1 MDGTEFGR
9 YGVLRFMRRHEDT
22 VIASYPIDDDELTFG
37 CDSSCSVR
45 LYYPT
50 VSPLHAKIFFQ
61 ERKAFIEVLGV
72 HGLFVDKCR
81 IFPKTKPTT
90 TIVPLSNN
98 SELEINKKR
107 FRFEYPPKALRPVL
121 AFTPSASTSKS
132 ARKRILRL
140 SMIQSAQVFTPRP
153 DPDPRVN
160 LRVLQTPIRLN
171 SSPLK
176 QAFKQEQDDQQ
187 DKEDGTPIR
196 LVEGNRPQVVEEE
209 QDLVILEEVD
219 APEASAP
226 SQAAQHV
233 RGPQAGAPHAAP
245 GFPLAPSH
253 QPQQFQTPRRRSARP
268 SLHRAVLIRSAQR
281 AAIRFEMEQE
291 QELEEREVEE
301 HVATIDEQMEV
312 DEEDEGDQD
321 AIIEE
326 FDEEVYQEGAAEG
339 TEPDSRPIFGWRK
352 SLEAFRS
359 SIHALRSPSRSP
371 ERDEDMEQ
379 DIAEVTELAH
389 EDVEEYTAP
398 DQDEPLDR
406 DDEPQEPGDEEG
418 LGDASHEGD
427 AKPGSDFANR
437 GSVTPQLTPQRPE
450 QRLYFMTPQTH
461 RPNGAPSLADRVRGR
476 QSTGG
481 AAWTSLA
488 KPWTVAEDPATAVDK
503 SAPQA
508 NAESRER
515 RVSQLERRAIQERR
529 RSALTQPD
537 EFFGENIPGSRRNSL
552 GPETPNSKAMLGVAS
567 PSKIWP
573 AIKEDEEEVETAM
586 LLEKM
591 KEVVEGMQRRR
602 SMQPE
607 APIFNKTEICDED
620 MALQDETPEGDEA
633 IVEDQCPSQ
642 TDPHPVTHSFPATPQ
657 MSDLRHVFSEKRAAG
672 MPTPYAGVRKL
683 FQAEQAR
690 DPETPRLDGVREM
703 FSRARQQ
710 EPSTPIFE
718 GVDEMLVTPPE
729 HPSQEPA
736 GQSDEVDAPEVAAP
750 APTRLLRP
758 ASGATVKT
766 LAVRMREGRETPTDM
781 SELADNEQTPD
792 APPAKPSKHN
802 ANAPKASIVRRT
814 TRRAEAE
821 GKEAPAK
828 SVSKARKV
836 VTPEVS
842 EPPAQ
847 PKPAASRLESGRRS
861 RTATKSSGS
870 TDQEPAESSKP
881 TRKTARGTKAMIA
894 PAPEPEPEP
903 AKSIRRGARRGQ
915 PDVAPAAATIKRRAA
930 KPKAGDGDDVD
941 DLPEPV
947 DRAEPSGTPL
957 LAARTRRG
965 KGKPAEL
972 EDGNAGAAGA
982 QRTAQG
988 RRTPTAAAAAATKV
1002 RAAAPSA
1009 KSARGTIEKENTPE
1023 RIHVKEEDDVQQQLQ
1038 PPAVVAKGVRT
1049 RKATTA
1055 AQRAHSETEK
1065 DADTAKRRRGRRERG
1080 PLVGGSKCERCAA

>member
-37 CDSSCSVR
+37 CDPSCSVR

-81 IFPKTKPTT
+81 VFPKTKPTT

-121 AFTPSASTSKS
+121 AFTPSASTSRS
-132 ARKRILRL
+132 ARKRVLRL

-176 QAFKQEQDDQQ
+176 QTVKQEQDDQQ

-226 SQAAQHV
+226 SQHV
-233 RGPQAGAPHAAP
+233 HAPQAGAPNAAP

-281 AAIRFEMEQE
+281 AAMRFEMEQE

-312 DEEDEGDQD
+312 DEEDEGDED

-326 FDEEVYQEGAAEG
+326 FDEEVHQDGAGEG
-339 TEPDSRPIFGWRK
+339 TESDSRPIFGWRK
-352 SLEAFRS
+352 SLEAFKS

-371 ERDEDMEQ
+371 ERDEYMEQ
-379 DIAEVTELAH
+379 DIAEAH
-389 EDVEEYTAP
+389 EDVDEYTAP
-398 DQDEPLDR
+398 DEDEPLDR
-406 DDEPQEPGDEEG
+406 DDEPQEPEDEEG
-418 LGDASHEGD
+418 LGDASHGGD
-427 AKPGSDFANR
+427 AEPESDLANR
-437 GSVTPQLTPQRPE
+437 GAMTPQLTPQRPE

-488 KPWTVAEDPATAVDK
+488 KPWTVAEDPTPAVDK
-503 SAPQA
+503 SAPHA
-508 NAESRER
+508 TAESRER

-552 GPETPNSKAMLGVAS
+552 GPETPNSKAMLGAAS

-573 AIKEDEEEVETAM
+573 AIKEDEEEVETTM

-607 APIFNKTEICDED
+607 APILNKTEICDED
-620 MALQDETPEGDEA
+620 MALQDEIPEDDEA
-633 IVEDQCPSQ
+633 IVEDPCPSQ
-642 TDPHPVTHSFPATPQ
+642 TDSHPVTNSFPATPQ

-703 FSRARQQ
+703 FSRARQR

-750 APTRLLRP
+750 VPTRLPRP
-758 ASGATVKT
+758 ASGAAAKT
-766 LAVRMREGRETPTDM
+766 LAVRVREGRETPTDL
-781 SELADNEQTPD
+781 SELADNELTPD
-792 APPAKPSKHN
+792 APPAKPSKHS

-814 TRRAEAE
+814 TRRTEAE
-821 GKEAPAK
+821 GKEEIAQAPAK

-861 RTATKSSGS
+861 RTTTKSSES
-870 TDQEPAESSKP
+870 TDQEPAEPSKP
-881 TRKTARGTKAMIA
+881 TRKTARGTKALATTA
-894 PAPEPEPEP
+894 PDPEAEAEP
-903 AKSIRRGARRGQ
+903 AKSVRRGARRGQ
-915 PDVAPAAATIKRRAA
+915 PDVAPAAATVKRRAV
-930 KPKAGDGDDVD
+930 KPKASDVDDADAD
-941 DLPEPV
+941 DLPESIDPPE
-947 DRAEPSGTPL
+947 APL

-965 KGKPAEL
+965 KGKSAEL
-972 EDGNAGAAGA
+972 EDGNAGVAGA
-982 QRTAQG
+982 QRTTTQG
-988 RRTPTAAAAAATKV
+988 RRTPTATAKARATAA
-1002 RAAAPSA
+1002 SA
-1009 KSARGTIEKENTPE
+1009 KSARGAMEKENTPE
-1023 RIHVKEEDDVQQQLQ
+1023 RIHVKEEDEMQQQQQ
-1038 PPAVVAKGVRT
+1038 PPVVAAKGVRT
-1049 RKATTA
+1049 RKVAAA

-1065 DADTAKRRRGRRERG
+1065 DANTAKAKTRAPRTRAASGR
-1080 PLVGGSKCERCAA
+1080 K